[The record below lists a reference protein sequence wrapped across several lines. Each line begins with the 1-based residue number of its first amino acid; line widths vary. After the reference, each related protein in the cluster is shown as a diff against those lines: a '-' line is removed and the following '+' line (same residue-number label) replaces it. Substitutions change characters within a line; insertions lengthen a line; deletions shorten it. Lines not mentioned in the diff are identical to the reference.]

1 MDIGLWLKDW
11 STPLSAGATLAAV
24 IVALGIG
31 VASIVQTQKLQRR
44 ERRERLL
51 KEIISWA
58 LDVSKC
64 YAPIDTT
71 TMANIKD
78 EESDRRILPAH
89 LSELSNRC
97 QEMILRGN
105 YMSNIALKSKFGR
118 ELQQTIKTLIT
129 QLQER
134 IELLKRCFNAVQV
147 GDNEFAE
154 ANNDTHQ
161 HWIKTIRETILDVI
175 KEATNLLC
183 QPSKP

>member
-1 MDIGLWLKDW
+1 
-11 STPLSAGATLAAV
+11 
-24 IVALGIG
+24 
-31 VASIVQTQKLQRR
+31 
-44 ERRERLL
+44 
-51 KEIISWA
+51 
-58 LDVSKC
+58 
-64 YAPIDTT
+64 
-71 TMANIKD
+71 
-78 EESDRRILPAH
+78 
-89 LSELSNRC
+89 
-97 QEMILRGN
+97 
-105 YMSNIALKSKFGR
+105 MSNIALKSKFGR